1 MSAPVRL
8 ITADAPLADASFA
21 VYSALLKAAKEDPTL
36 FENPLWRSFKT
47 VAYERF
53 TQAFEVSE

>member
-1 MSAPVRL
+1 VSGPVRL

-36 FENPLWRSFKT
+36 IENPLWRSFKT

-53 TQAFEVSE
+53 ALAFEVSE

>member
-1 MSAPVRL
+1 VTSPVRL

-21 VYSALLKAAKEDPTL
+21 VYAALIKAAKEDPTL
-36 FENPLWRSFKT
+36 TQNLLWRSFKT